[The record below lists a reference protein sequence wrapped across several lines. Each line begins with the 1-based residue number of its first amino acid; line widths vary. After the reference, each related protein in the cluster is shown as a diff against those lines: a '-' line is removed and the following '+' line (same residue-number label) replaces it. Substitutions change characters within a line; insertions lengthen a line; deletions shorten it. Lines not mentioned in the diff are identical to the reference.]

1 MKKNFYLIVGI
12 FALANVIGSF
22 ISNKETDQFLWIEM
36 NIRYYRLIWAL
47 AAFFILAN
55 YVVLRK
61 AEKKPDQ

>member
-12 FALANVIGSF
+12 IALANVIGSF
-22 ISNKETDQFLWIEM
+22 FTNKETDQFLWIEM
-36 NIRYYRLIWAL
+36 NIWYYRLIWAF

-61 AEKKPDQ
+61 AEKKSDQ